1 MKAWIIGVVVSAALL
16 LACGEKTE
24 EKPQDEQTETPKE
37 AAAEKKFDVDF
48 AKEFEETISVMD
60 VSKIEATEQ
69 AAEKYNELAAD
80 APERVRD
87 EMFDDFF
94 LLYKR
99 VFAKNQMLERLE
111 MDRRMKL
118 GDYMADRGYDAQ
130 AEKDLKFYKDGPYD
144 VAYYGIGV
152 HPVLTPDYRW
162 IEENLTPLGA
172 ESKRFL
178 EFMKFQEE
186 NNFYIPFAEF
196 EVNLDNAELILL
208 RAGKILEEHPAHVGR
223 DRIELAFMNALD
235 AYFSTFNEVD
245 ASTWIKIYD
254 HSAKKYTP
262 EMQKRIRNFANAHPD
277 TWAGGHFKKMLDM
290 LERTDFAYEGPAQ
303 AYHEGFQSKA
313 NQLREK
319 LMNKENQ

>member
-1 MKAWIIGVVVSAALL
+1 MKTTWYALVAALAFFA
-16 LACGEKTE
+16 ACGEKTE
-24 EKPQDEQTETPKE
+24 ETTKDEQTETPKE
-37 AAAEKKFDVDF
+37 AAAEKKSDVDF

-80 APERVRD
+80 ASDRERD

-94 LLYKR
+94 LLYRR
-99 VFAKNQMLERLE
+99 VFAKNKELERLE
-111 MDRRMKL
+111 MKRRMQL
-118 GDYMADRGYDAQ
+118 GAYMADGAYAEQ
-130 AEKDLKFYKDGPYD
+130 AEKDLKFYKDSPYD
-144 VAYYGIGV
+144 IVFYGIGAY
-152 HPVLTPDYRW
+152 PTLTPDYRW
-162 IEENLTPLGA
+162 IEENLTTLGP

-178 EFMKFQEE
+178 EFMKFKEE
-186 NNFYIPFAEF
+186 NNIYTLFAEF
-196 EVNLDNAELILL
+196 EVNLKNAEQIML

-223 DRIELAFMNALD
+223 DRIELEFMSALTS
-235 AYFSTFNEVD
+235 YFSIYNEVD
-245 ASTWIKIYD
+245 ESSGIKIYD

-303 AYHEGFQSKA
+303 AYHEGFQNKA
-313 NQLREK
+313 NQLRNK
-319 LMNKENQ
+319 IMGKENQ